1 MEAPGGH
8 GNNRRKRP
16 NRGAAKDGL
25 GVKELYP
32 RTRAVVAWG
41 FHSPYGSDGDDG
53 DGQGSRFW
61 GVRYVPQG
69 EAPFSAPQAKKILA

>member
-1 MEAPGGH
+1 MW
-8 GNNRRKRP
+8 P
-16 NRGAAKDGL
+16 NKDGPTIGAFL
-25 GVKELYP
+25 FWLDIRFVFPAGSL
-32 RTRAVVAWG
+32 G

-61 GVRYVPQG
+61 GVMYVPQG

>member
-1 MEAPGGH
+1 MSRGSLQETHRSGEL
-8 GNNRRKRP
+8 GNYRSP
-16 NRGAAKDGL
+16 
-25 GVKELYP
+25 ELLLKIQP
-32 RTRAVVAWG
+32 WG

-69 EAPFSAPQAKKILA
+69 EAPFSAPQAKKTLA